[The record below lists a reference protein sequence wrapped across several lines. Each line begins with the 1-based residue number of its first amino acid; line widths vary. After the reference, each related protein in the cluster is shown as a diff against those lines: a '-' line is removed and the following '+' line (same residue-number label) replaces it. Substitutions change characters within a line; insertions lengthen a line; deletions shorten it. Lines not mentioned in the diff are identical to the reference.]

1 MYIVIK
7 YKLLLY
13 IKGCV
18 TLNIKFKLTLDDYIN
33 LNKYI
38 NRHCKNSIISMSID
52 IFLIVT
58 IILLLLKFFYTYNL
72 FLAIIFI
79 FLCLVILCFV
89 YFNKKFKFNLTVK
102 EEFYNN
108 DYNKN
113 NIIVFISNNSLKFK
127 YDCID
132 SFEMHLDFTEISKIT
147 TDKNYLYVF
156 NNNYIF
162 LFIPLKYISEQQL
175 NILFNIV

>member
-1 MYIVIK
+1 
-7 YKLLLY
+7 
-13 IKGCV
+13 
-18 TLNIKFKLTLDDYIN
+18 
-33 LNKYI
+33 
-38 NRHCKNSIISMSID
+38 MSID

-58 IILLLLKFFYTYNL
+58 IILLLLKF
-72 FLAIIFI
+72 
-79 FLCLVILCFV
+79 ILCFV

-132 SFEMHLDFTEISKIT
+132 SFEMHLDFSEISKIT

-162 LFIPLKYISEQQL
+162 LFIPLKYISQQQL
-175 NILFNIV
+175 NMLFNIV